1 VRKSTRKRPSKILY
15 TTRPRE
21 VKKGIPGARCRFS
34 PSLIEKQPSSFRISM
49 SFRGGPLETSRAL
62 EGCQSVIYTRRFGFV
77 WNWHQQL
84 IGKIQGKKDKYK
96 EYKRS
101 EPEKSEIWKGERR
114 IYTAPRPP
122 SPRLS
127 LKGCSTNVV

>member
-1 VRKSTRKRPSKILY
+1 
-15 TTRPRE
+15 
-21 VKKGIPGARCRFS
+21 
-34 PSLIEKQPSSFRISM
+34 M
-49 SFRGGPLETSRAL
+49 SFRGGPLGSSRAL

-84 IGKIQGKKDKYK
+84 IGKIQGKKDKDK

-127 LKGCSTNVV
+127 LKGCPTNVV